1 MIGKI
6 GLLIWMA
13 VAEPLNLGAP
23 AGDYELRGKI
33 VLPGGDP
40 IKEVVPVVILEGAT
54 APFSSRSL
62 VLPSGDFKIGDLEIG
77 TYRLT
82 ILAPNWG
89 QMTVSIDIGPGTAD
103 EKNRVNREFEFIPRK
118 DSDGWGTISASQLAL
133 PEDAWRGLRKAEGKL
148 AKRDTKGATQ
158 ELQRLVEKYPH
169 FPSAWNRLG
178 TIAYLT
184 GRYVDAEQYFTRALE
199 DSPELYAPLVNIAAV
214 YLDLGKV
221 DLALATNLRCVEL
234 RPDDPLAWSQLGR
247 TQFVLGQF
255 DESLGSLGKARKL
268 DARHSSS
275 PQLVMAQIYLMR
287 EKRQKAVTLLEEFLQ
302 LHPDYPQADAIRQL
316 IDQVQ
321 AKMPR

>member
-6 GLLIWMA
+6 GLLIWVA
-13 VAEPLNLGAP
+13 VTGPLSLGAS

-33 VLPGGDP
+33 LLPGGDP

-62 VLPSGDFKIGDLEIG
+62 VLPSGEFKIDDLEVG

-89 QMTVSIDIGPGTAD
+89 HMTVSIDIGPGTAD
-103 EKNRVNREFEFIPRK
+103 EKGRVNREFEFIPRK
-118 DSDGWGTISASQLAL
+118 DSDGGGTVSANQLGL
-133 PEDAWRGLRKAEGKL
+133 PEEAWIGLRKAESKL
-148 AKRDTKGATQ
+148 AKRDTKGAIR
-158 ELQRLVEKYPH
+158 ELQGLVEKYPH

-184 GRYVDAEQYFTRALE
+184 GRYFDAEQYFTRALE

-214 YLDLGKV
+214 YLELGKV
-221 DLALATNLRCVEL
+221 DLALATNLRCVQL

-247 TQFVLGQF
+247 TQFVLGRF
-255 DESLGSLGKARKL
+255 DESLESLGKAREF
-268 DARHSSS
+268 DAGHSSS
-275 PQLVMAQIYLMR
+275 PQLVMAKIYMMR
-287 EKRQKAVTLLEEFLQ
+287 KQSQKAVTLLEEFLQ
-302 LHPDYPQADAIRQL
+302 LHPDFPQADEIRQV

-321 AKMPR
+321 AEIPR